1 MKALIFLCLIPIGGL
16 KFVYAQHS
24 QGIVEYAI
32 TVKPADTTALQKQ
45 RAALLFDSKMAL
57 QFNDSLA
64 RMDFKMGKGMLTT
77 IIVNNA
83 LKEGI
88 SLNSTSAGKFA
99 YYLNKEYFNQNT
111 KVDENVVVKIINE
124 EKRVLGYL
132 CRRADLISGST
143 TTTYWYT
150 NEVSFDIK
158 QQSLVNKNIP
168 GFPLKYNTISDGLYM
183 EFEATNIDFELKNV
197 DEIFSLKI
205 PEGFKV
211 VK

>member
-1 MKALIFLCLIPIGGL
+1 MKPLIFLCLILLSGL
-16 KFVYAQHS
+16 KYVYSQHS

-32 TVKPADTTALQKQ
+32 TVKPADTTSLQKQ

-88 SLNSTSAGKFA
+88 SLNSTSTGKFA

-111 KVDENVVVKIINE
+111 KVDENVVVKLINE

>member
-1 MKALIFLCLIPIGGL
+1 MKPLIFLCLVLLSGL
-16 KFVYAQHS
+16 KYVYAQHS

-32 TVKPADTTALQKQ
+32 TVKPADTTSLQKQ

-88 SLNSTSAGKFA
+88 SLNSTSNGKFA

-111 KVDENVVVKIINE
+111 KVDENVVVKLINE